1 MTAPGSRPITILTA
15 AVLGLIPAAT
25 AAEPPVPPGWSSA
38 DLAAYGYAV
47 HKVWNCNADVPETR
61 DKEAESHSYR
71 LRFGFGLDPSMQIQG
86 AMDVYQS
93 GSGTPVARY
102 PLTGRAYHGWQNAP
116 AVLLEFGQPT
126 HGEDFP
132 DWADWTGFRIL
143 SDLRSAADGTFY
155 LAAQIDRRSDDATWV
170 NLTQC
175 YAE

>member
-1 MTAPGSRPITILTA
+1 MTASRSGPIAILTA
-15 AVLGLIPAAT
+15 AMLGLIPAET
-25 AAEPPVPPGWSSA
+25 AAEPPVPPGWTSA
-38 DLAAYGYAV
+38 DLAAYGYAA
-47 HKVWNCNADVPETR
+47 HKVWNCNADVPESL

-93 GSGTPVARY
+93 GGSAPVARY

-116 AVLLEFGQPT
+116 AVLLEFGPPS
-126 HGEDFP
+126 HGDTFP

-143 SDLRSAADGTFY
+143 SDLRAGSGGTFY
-155 LAAQIDRRSDDATWV
+155 LAAQIDRRSDNATWV